1 MKRKLFFILS
11 CLIFTAVFPCQA
23 TKWKAQHVVM
33 IGIDGW
39 GAYSVPKASIPHI
52 KEVMQKGCYTLKKTF
67 RITIF
72 FCGKLGFHVQ
82 WSRP

>member
-23 TKWKAQHVVM
+23 AKWKAQHVVM

-52 KEVMQKGCYTLKKTF
+52 KEVM
-67 RITIF
+67 
-72 FCGKLGFHVQ
+72 
-82 WSRP
+82 